1 MCYENIINQLKQK
14 ETKKKKR
21 YIQNSETWGTEKIE
35 FDFFFKYLYQRG
47 SSCDKKKFRNYLM
60 QNLSNMTEVERNKD
74 LNGSAPT
81 QQRRIAR

>member
-1 MCYENIINQLKQK
+1 
-14 ETKKKKR
+14 
-21 YIQNSETWGTEKIE
+21 
-35 FDFFFKYLYQRG
+35 
-47 SSCDKKKFRNYLM
+47 M

>member
-35 FDFFFKYLYQRG
+35 FDFFLNIFI
-47 SSCDKKKFRNYLM
+47 SEVPVAIKKN
-60 QNLSNMTEVERNKD
+60 SE
-74 LNGSAPT
+74 
-81 QQRRIAR
+81 II